1 MYNKINQGQKRK
13 EKIMN
18 KRTPI
23 GVELVKRGVVK
34 EIDIETALE
43 YQKQHPDKKIGDIL
57 NILNLCPQKEL
68 IEAMGEILGENVIIL
83 NADDVKIKEEDYLS
97 LDVCKSCKAIL
108 FEIIGRRAKVC
119 FADTS
124 NNKSIEE
131 VRSILLKHGFIME
144 KFLTFQTNIETV
156 IKSLETKED
165 ATISSSGD
173 VTKLVDTIIR
183 SAMEKRASD
192 IHVEPLENSVR
203 VRYRVDGELITVA
216 NIEKAKQ
223 AQLIGRIKAIS
234 NMHQEKQDAQDGAI
248 STYDDYNIRVASQR
262 TIDGEKFCLRLLKK
276 NEGIRSIFDLGFPS
290 DEGMLKKCFDKR
302 NSITIIAAPTGQG
315 KTTTLYSILDYLNR
329 PEINITTVEDPVEI
343 RVPGINQIEIDEK
356 STFASNL
363 RSILRNDP
371 DIILLGEIRD
381 TESAE
386 IAIQAGQT
394 GHYVLSTIHTIN
406 AIEVI
411 TRLRKMGISD
421 YDISSTLATS
431 VSQRLVR
438 RICPHCAV
446 ERPFSKHEKDIM
458 NKFGEK
464 YNMKFDFAN
473 KHTYDTK
480 GCKECNHTGYLERI
494 AVYEVLEL
502 TDEIKD
508 LVVSG
513 ASSLKIRDLALTQGY
528 KPLVIDAFQKV
539 LDGVTTVEEVNN
551 KLALF

>member
-1 MYNKINQGQKRK
+1 
-13 EKIMN
+13 MN
-18 KRTPI
+18 GKTPI

-34 EIDIETALE
+34 EIDIETAIE
-43 YQKQHPDKKIGDIL
+43 YQKQHPEKKLGDIL
-57 NILNLCPQKEL
+57 NILNLCPQKQL
-68 IEAMGEILGENVIIL
+68 IEAMGQILGENVIVL
-83 NADDVKIKEEDYLS
+83 TTDDVKIQENDYLP
-97 LDVCKSCKAIL
+97 LNVCKACKAVL
-108 FEIIGRRAKVC
+108 FELIGRRAKVC

-124 NNKSIEE
+124 NSKAIEQ
-131 VRSILLKHGFIME
+131 VRNTLLKHGFIME
-144 KFLTFQTNIETV
+144 KFLTFETNIETV
-156 IKSLETKED
+156 IRSLETKED
-165 ATISSSGD
+165 SAISSSGD
-173 VTKLVDTIIR
+173 ITKLVDTIIR
-183 SAMEKRASD
+183 AAMEKRASD
-192 IHVEPLENSVR
+192 IHIEPLERAVR

-223 AQLIGRIKAIS
+223 MQLIGRLKAIS
-234 NMHQEKQDAQDGAI
+234 NMHQEKQEAQDGMI
-248 STYDDYNIRVASQR
+248 NSYPDYNIRVASQR
-262 TIDGEKFCLRLLKK
+262 TVEGEKFCLRLLKK
-276 NEGIRSIFDLGFPS
+276 NEGIRSIFDLGFPA
-290 DEGMLKKCFDKR
+290 DEAVLKKCFDKR

-356 STFASNL
+356 STFASSL

-411 TRLRKMGISD
+411 TRLRKIGISD

-431 VSQRLVR
+431 VSQRLLR
-438 RICPHCAV
+438 RVCPHCAAKRAFTK
-446 ERPFSKHEKDIM
+446 EEKDII
-458 NKFGEK
+458 NKYGER
-464 YNMKFDFAN
+464 YHIPFDFTN

-494 AVYEVLEL
+494 AVFEVLEL

-513 ASSLKIRDLALTQGY
+513 ASSLKIRELALEQGY

-539 LDGVTTVEEVNN
+539 VDGVTTIEEVNN
-551 KLALF
+551 RLALY

>member
-1 MYNKINQGQKRK
+1 
-13 EKIMN
+13 MN
-18 KRTPI
+18 GKTPI

-34 EIDIETALE
+34 EIDIETAIE
-43 YQKQHPDKKIGDIL
+43 YQKQHPEKKLGDIL
-57 NILNLCPQKEL
+57 NILNLCPQKQL
-68 IEAMGEILGENVIIL
+68 IEAMGQILGENVIVL
-83 NADDVKIKEEDYLS
+83 TTDDVKIQENDYLP
-97 LDVCKSCKAIL
+97 LNVCKACKAVL
-108 FEIIGRRAKVC
+108 FELIGRRAKVC

-124 NNKSIEE
+124 NSKAIEQ
-131 VRSILLKHGFIME
+131 VRNTLLKHGFIME
-144 KFLTFQTNIETV
+144 KFLTFETNIETV
-156 IKSLETKED
+156 IRSLETKED
-165 ATISSSGD
+165 SAISSSGD
-173 VTKLVDTIIR
+173 ITKLVDTIIR
-183 SAMEKRASD
+183 AAMEKRASD
-192 IHVEPLENSVR
+192 IHIEPLERSVR

-223 AQLIGRIKAIS
+223 MQLIGRLKAIS
-234 NMHQEKQDAQDGAI
+234 NMHQEKQEAQDGMI
-248 STYDDYNIRVASQR
+248 NSYPDYNIRVASQR
-262 TIDGEKFCLRLLKK
+262 TVEGEKFCLRLLKK
-276 NEGIRSIFDLGFPS
+276 NEGIRSIFDLGFPA
-290 DEGMLKKCFDKR
+290 DEAVLKKCFDKR

-356 STFASNL
+356 STFASSL

-411 TRLRKMGISD
+411 TRLRKIGISD

-431 VSQRLVR
+431 VSQRLLR
-438 RICPHCAV
+438 RVCPHCAAKRAFTK
-446 ERPFSKHEKDIM
+446 EEKDII
-458 NKFGEK
+458 NKYGER
-464 YNMKFDFAN
+464 YHIPFDFTN

-494 AVYEVLEL
+494 AVFEVLEL

-513 ASSLKIRDLALTQGY
+513 ASSLKIRELALEQGY

-539 LDGVTTVEEVNN
+539 VDGVTTIEEVNN
-551 KLALF
+551 RLALY

>member
-1 MYNKINQGQKRK
+1 
-13 EKIMN
+13 MN
-18 KRTPI
+18 GRRPI
-23 GVELVKRGVVK
+23 GIELVKAGVVK
-34 EIDIETALE
+34 EADIETALQ
-43 YQKQHPDKKIGDIL
+43 YQKQHPEKKLGDIL
-57 NILNLCPQKEL
+57 NILNLCPQKQL
-68 IEAMGEILGENVIIL
+68 IEAMGRILGEKVIIL
-83 NADDVKIKEEDYLS
+83 NADDVKIKENQFLS
-97 LDVCKSCKAIL
+97 LEVCKSCKAVL
-108 FEIIGRRAKVC
+108 FEVIGRRAKVC

-124 NNKSIEE
+124 NSRSVEE
-131 VRSILLKHGFIME
+131 VKMILAKAGFVME
-144 KFLTFQTNIETV
+144 KFLTFETNIENV
-156 IKSLETKED
+156 IKSLENKED

-173 VTKLVDTIIR
+173 ITKLVDTIIR

-192 IHVEPLENSVR
+192 IHIEPLENSVR

-223 AQLIGRIKAIS
+223 SQLVGRLKAIS
-234 NMHQEKQDAQDGAI
+234 NMHQERQEAQDGAI
-248 STYDDYNIRVASQR
+248 TTYDNYNIRVASQR
-262 TIDGEKFCLRLLKK
+262 TVDGEKFCLRLLKK

-356 STFASNL
+356 STFASSL

-411 TRLRKMGISD
+411 TRLRKIGISD

-438 RICPHCAV
+438 RVCPHCAV
-446 ERPFSKHEKDIM
+446 ERAFTKEEKEMIQ
-458 NKFGEK
+458 KFGER
-464 YNMKFDFAN
+464 YNTQFDFTN

-494 AVYEVLEL
+494 AVFEVLEL

-508 LVVSG
+508 LIVSG
-513 ASSLKIRDLALTQGY
+513 ASSLKIRELGLQQGY

-539 LDGVTTVEEVNN
+539 LDGITTVEEVNN
-551 KLALF
+551 RLALY